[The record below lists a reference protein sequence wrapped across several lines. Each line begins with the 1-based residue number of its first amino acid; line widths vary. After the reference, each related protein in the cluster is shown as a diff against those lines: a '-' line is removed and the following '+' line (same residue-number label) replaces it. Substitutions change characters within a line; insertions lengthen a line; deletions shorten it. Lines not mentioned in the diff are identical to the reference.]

1 MHKGFTLLET
11 LIAITFLSVALLLF
25 YNTFFNLATSNQQN
39 ILYDDTP
46 NIYKTFFLNEYLQIK
61 NYDELL
67 SSDIT
72 ELSCDKIN
80 IEGCQDII
88 EELNINKM
96 YLAKYNLKEIDENKY
111 NPALNKYLK
120 SLSYN
125 KKYAYRFITE
135 YKNHE
140 TYAYASLDLEVA
152 PWIKKG

>member
-1 MHKGFTLLET
+1 MTGVQTC
-11 LIAITFLSVALLLF
+11 AL
-25 YNTFFNLATSNQQN
+25 
-39 ILYDDTP
+39 P
-46 NIYKTFFLNEYLQIK
+46 IY
-61 NYDELL
+61 
-67 SSDIT
+67 
-72 ELSCDKIN
+72 
-80 IEGCQDII
+80 
-88 EELNINKM
+88 INKM

-152 PWIKKG
+152 P